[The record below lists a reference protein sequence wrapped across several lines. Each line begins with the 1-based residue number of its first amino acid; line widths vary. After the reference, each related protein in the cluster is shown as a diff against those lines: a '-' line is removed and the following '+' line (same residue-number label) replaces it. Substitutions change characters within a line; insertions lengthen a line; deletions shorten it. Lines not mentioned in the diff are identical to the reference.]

1 MAHFLVACDKCKG
14 SLSAFEMCNLAESVL
29 SERFPTSGVTKVPLT
44 DGGEGFCEILTRGA
58 DGVLH
63 SIEVLDS
70 VGSKKKAQYGI
81 CDVEKLSPKVI
92 KFLNLPSSG
101 NLGIVEMAQAAGL
114 ADLPES
120 NRNPWE
126 TSTFGVG
133 QILKKVAECGVDV
146 ILLGI
151 GGSSTNDIGIGALNA
166 LGLSLKSHDNNE
178 ISFPIPSVWK
188 NVEGIV
194 IDGLDSL
201 PPIRIACDVDNQL
214 LGHQGAT
221 AQYGPQKG
229 LHDRDIEQ
237 FEEQIKEILN
247 IIESHRTDIFELSKV
262 KGSGAA
268 GGIGFGLSIFYEVS
282 LVHGFDLISSWF
294 EIDQKIEEADYVI
307 TGEGRFD
314 QTSLSGKGPYEI
326 IRLSNLKETPSLVM
340 AGSVDSKT
348 AREISGNFTGC
359 DLIPFGRSDWSL
371 DENLS
376 RANQNFTE
384 TLERYG
390 FPNLNL

>member
-1 MAHFLVACDKCKG
+1 MAHFIVACDKCKG

-29 SERFPTSGVTKVPLT
+29 SERFPTSDVTKVPLT
-44 DGGEGFCEILTRGA
+44 DGGEGFCEILTLGA
-58 DGVLH
+58 QGVLH

-70 VGSKKKAQYGI
+70 VGSKQKVQYGI

-92 KFLNLPSSG
+92 KFLNLPSCG

-120 NRNPWE
+120 KRNPWE

-133 QILKKVAECGVDV
+133 QILKEVAGFGVDV

-188 NVEGIV
+188 NVAGIE
-194 IDGLDSL
+194 IDGLDAL

-214 LGHQGAT
+214 FGKTGAT

-229 LHDRDIEQ
+229 LAEKDIEKFQ
-237 FEEQIKEILN
+237 EQIKRILK
-247 IIESHRTDIFELSKV
+247 ILESHRTDIFELSKS

-268 GGIGFGLSIFYEVS
+268 GGMGFGLSIFYDVS

-294 EIDQKIEEADYVI
+294 EIDHKIEEADYVI

-314 QTSLSGKGPYEI
+314 QTSLCGKGPFEI
-326 IRLSNLKETPSLVM
+326 IRLSNLKDTPSLVL
-340 AGSVDSKT
+340 AGSFDSKT
-348 AREISGNFTGC
+348 AIEISGKFTSC

-371 DENLS
+371 DKNLS

-384 TLERYG
+384 TLTGYD
-390 FPNLNL
+390 FPNLT

>member
-44 DGGEGFCEILTRGA
+44 DGGEGFCEILTLGA
-58 DGVLH
+58 QGVLH

-70 VGSKKKAQYGI
+70 VGSKQKVQYGI

-92 KFLNLPSSG
+92 KFLNLPSCG

-120 NRNPWE
+120 KRNPWE

-133 QILKKVAECGVDV
+133 QILKEVAGFGVDV

-178 ISFPIPSVWK
+178 ISFPIPSAWK
-188 NVEGIV
+188 NVAGID

-214 LGHQGAT
+214 FGKTGAT

-229 LHDRDIEQ
+229 LAEKDIEKFQ
-237 FEEQIKEILN
+237 EQIKRILK
-247 IIESHRTDIFELSKV
+247 ILESHRTDIFELSKS

-268 GGIGFGLSIFYEVS
+268 GGMGFGLSIFYDVS

-294 EIDQKIEEADYVI
+294 EIDHKIEEADYVI

-314 QTSLSGKGPYEI
+314 QTSLCGKGPFEI
-326 IRLSNLKETPSLVM
+326 IRLSNLKDTPSLVM
-340 AGSVDSKT
+340 AGSVDPKT
-348 AREISGNFTGC
+348 AIEISGKFTGC

-371 DENLS
+371 DKNLS

-384 TLERYG
+384 TLTGYE
-390 FPNLNL
+390 FPNLN

>member
-1 MAHFLVACDKCKG
+1 MTHFLVACDKCKG

-29 SERFPTSGVTKVPLT
+29 SERFPTSDVTKVPLT
-44 DGGEGFCEILTRGA
+44 DGGEGFCEILTLGA
-58 DGVLH
+58 QGVLH

-70 VGSKKKAQYGI
+70 VGSKQKVQYGI

-92 KFLNLPSSG
+92 KFLNLPSCG

-120 NRNPWE
+120 KRNPWE

-133 QILKKVAECGVDV
+133 QILKEVAGFGVDV

-178 ISFPIPSVWK
+178 ISFPIPSAWK
-188 NVEGIV
+188 NVAGID

-214 LGHQGAT
+214 FGKTGAT

-229 LHDRDIEQ
+229 LAEKDIEKFQ
-237 FEEQIKEILN
+237 EQIKRILK
-247 IIESHRTDIFELSKV
+247 ILESHRTDIFELSKS

-268 GGIGFGLSIFYEVS
+268 GGMGFGLSIFYDVS

-294 EIDQKIEEADYVI
+294 EIDHKIEEADYVI

-314 QTSLSGKGPYEI
+314 QTSLCGKGPFEI
-326 IRLSNLKETPSLVM
+326 IRLSNLKDTPSLVM
-340 AGSVDSKT
+340 AGSVDPKT
-348 AREISGNFTGC
+348 AIEISGKFTGC

-371 DENLS
+371 DKNLS

-384 TLERYG
+384 TLTGYE
-390 FPNLNL
+390 FPNLT

>member
-1 MAHFLVACDKCKG
+1 MTHFLVACDKCKG

-29 SERFPTSGVTKVPLT
+29 SERFPTSDVTKVPLT
-44 DGGEGFCEILTRGA
+44 DGGEGFCEILTLGA
-58 DGVLH
+58 QGVLH

-70 VGSKKKAQYGI
+70 VGSKQKVQYGI

-92 KFLNLPSSG
+92 KFLNLPSCG

-120 NRNPWE
+120 KRNPWE

-133 QILKKVAECGVDV
+133 QILKEVAGFGVDV

-188 NVEGIV
+188 NVAGID

-214 LGHQGAT
+214 FGKTGAT

-229 LHDRDIEQ
+229 LAEKDIEKFQ
-237 FEEQIKEILN
+237 EQIKRILK
-247 IIESHRTDIFELSKV
+247 ILESHRTDIFELSKS

-268 GGIGFGLSIFYEVS
+268 GGMGFGLSIFYDVS

-294 EIDQKIEEADYVI
+294 EIDHKIEEADYVI

-314 QTSLSGKGPYEI
+314 QTSLCGKGPFEI
-326 IRLSNLKETPSLVM
+326 IRLSNLKDTPSLVL
-340 AGSVDSKT
+340 AGSFDSKT
-348 AREISGNFTGC
+348 AIEISGKFTSC

-371 DENLS
+371 DKNLS

-384 TLERYG
+384 TLTGYD
-390 FPNLNL
+390 FPNLT

>member
-1 MAHFLVACDKCKG
+1 MTHFLVACDKCKG

-29 SERFPTSGVTKVPLT
+29 SERFPTSDVTKVPLT
-44 DGGEGFCEILTRGA
+44 DGGEGFCEILTLGA
-58 DGVLH
+58 QGVLH

-70 VGSKKKAQYGI
+70 VGSKQKVQYGI

-92 KFLNLPSSG
+92 KFLNLPSCG

-120 NRNPWE
+120 KRNPWE

-133 QILKKVAECGVDV
+133 QILKEVAGFGVDV

-188 NVEGIV
+188 NVAGIE
-194 IDGLDSL
+194 IDGLDAL

-214 LGHQGAT
+214 FGKTGAT

-229 LHDRDIEQ
+229 LAEKDIEKFQ
-237 FEEQIKEILN
+237 EQIKRILK
-247 IIESHRTDIFELSKV
+247 ILESHRTDIFELSKS

-268 GGIGFGLSIFYEVS
+268 GGMGFGLSIFYDVS

-294 EIDQKIEEADYVI
+294 EIDHKIEEADYVI

-314 QTSLSGKGPYEI
+314 QTSLCGKGPFEI
-326 IRLSNLKETPSLVM
+326 IRLSNLKDTPSLVM

-348 AREISGNFTGC
+348 AIEISGKFTSC

-371 DENLS
+371 DKNLS

-384 TLERYG
+384 TLTGYD
-390 FPNLNL
+390 FPNLT

>member
-1 MAHFLVACDKCKG
+1 MTHFLVACDKCKG

-29 SERFPTSGVTKVPLT
+29 SERFPTSDVTKVPLT
-44 DGGEGFCEILTRGA
+44 DGGEGFCEILTLGA
-58 DGVLH
+58 QGVLH

-70 VGSKKKAQYGI
+70 VGSKQKVQYGI

-92 KFLNLPSSG
+92 KFLNLPSCG

-120 NRNPWE
+120 KRNPWE

-133 QILKKVAECGVDV
+133 QILKEVAGFGVDV

-188 NVEGIV
+188 NVAGIE
-194 IDGLDSL
+194 IDGLDAL

-214 LGHQGAT
+214 FGKTGAT

-229 LHDRDIEQ
+229 LAEKDIAKFQ
-237 FEEQIKEILN
+237 EQIKRILK
-247 IIESHRTDIFELSKV
+247 ILESHRTDIFELSKS

-268 GGIGFGLSIFYEVS
+268 GGMGFGLSIFYDVS

-294 EIDQKIEEADYVI
+294 EIDHKIEEADYVI

-314 QTSLSGKGPYEI
+314 QTSLCGKGPFEI
-326 IRLSNLKETPSLVM
+326 IRLSNLKDTPSLVL
-340 AGSVDSKT
+340 AGSFDSKT
-348 AREISGNFTGC
+348 AIEMSGKFTSC

-371 DENLS
+371 DKNLS

-384 TLERYG
+384 TLTGYD
-390 FPNLNL
+390 FPNLT

>member
-1 MAHFLVACDKCKG
+1 MTHFLVACDKCKG

-29 SERFPTSGVTKVPLT
+29 SERFPTSDVTKVPLT
-44 DGGEGFCEILTRGA
+44 DGGEGFCEILTLGA
-58 DGVLH
+58 QGVLH

-70 VGSKKKAQYGI
+70 VGSKQKVQYGI

-92 KFLNLPSSG
+92 KFLNLPSCG

-120 NRNPWE
+120 KRNPWE

-133 QILKKVAECGVDV
+133 QILKEVAGFGVDV

-188 NVEGIV
+188 NVAGIE
-194 IDGLDSL
+194 IDGLDAL

-214 LGHQGAT
+214 FGKTGAT

-229 LHDRDIEQ
+229 LAEKDIEKFQ
-237 FEEQIKEILN
+237 EQIKRILK
-247 IIESHRTDIFELSKV
+247 ILESHRTDIFELSKS

-268 GGIGFGLSIFYEVS
+268 GGMGFGLSIFYDVS

-294 EIDQKIEEADYVI
+294 EIDHKIEEADYVI

-314 QTSLSGKGPYEI
+314 QTSLCGKGPFEI
-326 IRLSNLKETPSLVM
+326 IRLSNLKDTPSLVL
-340 AGSVDSKT
+340 AGSFDSKT
-348 AREISGNFTGC
+348 AIEISGKFTSC

-371 DENLS
+371 DKNLS

-384 TLERYG
+384 TLTGYD
-390 FPNLNL
+390 FPNLT

>member
-1 MAHFLVACDKCKG
+1 MTHFLVACDKCKG

-29 SERFPTSGVTKVPLT
+29 SERFPTSDVTKVPLT
-44 DGGEGFCEILTRGA
+44 DGGEGFCEILTLGVQ
-58 DGVLH
+58 GVLH

-70 VGSKKKAQYGI
+70 VGSKQKVQYGI

-92 KFLNLPSSG
+92 KFLNLPSCG

-120 NRNPWE
+120 KRNPWE

-133 QILKKVAECGVDV
+133 QILKEVAGFGVDV

-188 NVEGIV
+188 NVAGID

-214 LGHQGAT
+214 FGKTGAT

-229 LHDRDIEQ
+229 LAEKDIEKFQ
-237 FEEQIKEILN
+237 EQIKRILK
-247 IIESHRTDIFELSKV
+247 ILESHRTDIFELSKS

-268 GGIGFGLSIFYEVS
+268 GGMGFGLSIFYDVS

-294 EIDQKIEEADYVI
+294 EIDHKIEEADYVI

-314 QTSLSGKGPYEI
+314 QTSLCGKGPFEI
-326 IRLSNLKETPSLVM
+326 IRLSNLKDTPSLVM
-340 AGSVDSKT
+340 AGSVDPKT
-348 AREISGNFTGC
+348 AIEISGKFTGC

-371 DENLS
+371 DKNLS

-384 TLERYG
+384 TLTGYE
-390 FPNLNL
+390 FPNLN

>member
-1 MAHFLVACDKCKG
+1 MTHFLVACDKCKG

-29 SERFPTSGVTKVPLT
+29 SERFPTSDVTKVPLT
-44 DGGEGFCEILTRGA
+44 DGGEGFCEILTLGVQ
-58 DGVLH
+58 GVLH

-70 VGSKKKAQYGI
+70 VGSKQKVQYGI

-92 KFLNLPSSG
+92 KFLNLPSCG

-120 NRNPWE
+120 KRNPWE

-133 QILKKVAECGVDV
+133 QILKEVAGFGVDV

-188 NVEGIV
+188 NVAGID

-214 LGHQGAT
+214 FGKTGAT

-229 LHDRDIEQ
+229 LAEKDIEKFQ
-237 FEEQIKEILN
+237 EQIKRILK
-247 IIESHRTDIFELSKV
+247 ILESHRTDIFELSKS

-268 GGIGFGLSIFYEVS
+268 GGMGFGLSIFYDVS

-294 EIDQKIEEADYVI
+294 EIDHKIEEADYVI

-314 QTSLSGKGPYEI
+314 QTSLCGKGPFEI
-326 IRLSNLKETPSLVM
+326 IRLSNLKDTPSLVM
-340 AGSVDSKT
+340 AGSVDPKT
-348 AREISGNFTGC
+348 AIEISGKFTGC

-371 DENLS
+371 DKNLS

-384 TLERYG
+384 TLTGYE
-390 FPNLNL
+390 FPNLT

>member
-1 MAHFLVACDKCKG
+1 MTHFLVACDKCKG
-14 SLSAFEMCNLAESVL
+14 SLSAFEMCTLAESVL
-29 SERFPTSGVTKVPLT
+29 SERFPTSNVTKVPLT

-58 DGVLH
+58 QGVLH

-92 KFLNLPSSG
+92 KFLNLPTSG

-120 NRNPWE
+120 KRNPWE

-133 QILKKVAECGVDV
+133 QILKEVAGFGVDV

-166 LGLSLKSHDNNE
+166 LGLSLKSHENNE

-188 NVEGIV
+188 NVTGIDM
-194 IDGLDSL
+194 DGLDSL

-247 IIESHRTDIFELSKV
+247 IIESHRSDIFELSKV

-268 GGIGFGLSIFYEVS
+268 GGIGFGLSIFYDVS

-294 EIDQKIEEADYVI
+294 EIDKKIEEADYVI

-326 IRLSNLKETPSLVM
+326 IRLADSKNTPSLVM

-348 AREISGNFTGC
+348 AREISGNFRGC
-359 DLIPFGRSDWSL
+359 DLISFGRSDWSL
-371 DENLS
+371 DKNLS

-384 TLERYG
+384 TLIGYE
-390 FPNLNL
+390 FPNLT

>member
-1 MAHFLVACDKCKG
+1 
-14 SLSAFEMCNLAESVL
+14 MCNLAESVL
-29 SERFPTSGVTKVPLT
+29 SERFPTSDVTKVPLT
-44 DGGEGFCEILTRGA
+44 DGGEGFCEILTLGVQ
-58 DGVLH
+58 GVLH

-70 VGSKKKAQYGI
+70 VGSKQKVQYGI

-92 KFLNLPSSG
+92 KFLNLPSRG

-120 NRNPWE
+120 KRNPWE

-133 QILKKVAECGVDV
+133 QILKEVAGFGVDV

-188 NVEGIV
+188 NVAGID

-214 LGHQGAT
+214 FGKTGAT

-229 LHDRDIEQ
+229 LAEKDIEKFQ
-237 FEEQIKEILN
+237 EQIKRILK
-247 IIESHRTDIFELSKV
+247 ILESHRTDIFELSKS

-268 GGIGFGLSIFYEVS
+268 GGMGFGLSIFYDVS

-294 EIDQKIEEADYVI
+294 EIDHKIEEADYVI

-314 QTSLSGKGPYEI
+314 QTSLCGKGPFEI
-326 IRLSNLKETPSLVM
+326 IRLSNLKDTPSLVM
-340 AGSVDSKT
+340 AGSVDPKT
-348 AREISGNFTGC
+348 AIEISGKFTGC

-371 DENLS
+371 DKNLS

-384 TLERYG
+384 TLTGYE
-390 FPNLNL
+390 FPNLN

>member
-1 MAHFLVACDKCKG
+1 
-14 SLSAFEMCNLAESVL
+14 
-29 SERFPTSGVTKVPLT
+29 
-44 DGGEGFCEILTRGA
+44 
-58 DGVLH
+58 
-63 SIEVLDS
+63 LDS
-70 VGSKKKAQYGI
+70 VGSKQKVQYGI

-92 KFLNLPSSG
+92 KFLNLPSCG

-120 NRNPWE
+120 IRNPWE

-133 QILKKVAECGVDV
+133 QILKEVAGFGVDV

-188 NVEGIV
+188 NVAGID

-214 LGHQGAT
+214 FGKTGAT

-229 LHDRDIEQ
+229 LAEKDIEKFQ
-237 FEEQIKEILN
+237 EQIKRILK
-247 IIESHRTDIFELSKV
+247 ILESHRTDIFELSKS

-268 GGIGFGLSIFYEVS
+268 GGMGFGLSIFYDVS

-294 EIDQKIEEADYVI
+294 EIDHKIEEADYVI

-314 QTSLSGKGPYEI
+314 QTSLCGKGPFEI
-326 IRLSNLKETPSLVM
+326 IRLSNLKDTPSLVM

-348 AREISGNFTGC
+348 AIEISGKFTGC

-371 DENLS
+371 DKNLS

-384 TLERYG
+384 TLTGYE
-390 FPNLNL
+390 FPNLT